1 MCILSFFCRAGV
13 SRSFASTPASYE
25 IFEFYVRCL
34 FFFVE
39 PRASV
44 SLVRPPAACTSFLSA
59 CIFSLFAMYVANV
72 GIRERMERAP
82 GWRLNDPP
90 SLSFLNIYLR
100 TNGEKREE
108 RRSANVSILSLSHRC
123 QSIRT
128 RCNALLNI
136 IKIYIINNNI
146 IFLIIIN

>member
-1 MCILSFFCRAGV
+1 
-13 SRSFASTPASYE
+13 
-25 IFEFYVRCL
+25 
-34 FFFVE
+34 
-39 PRASV
+39 
-44 SLVRPPAACTSFLSA
+44 
-59 CIFSLFAMYVANV
+59 MYVANV

-108 RRSANVSILSLSHRC
+108 RRSANVSILSLAHRC

-146 IFLIIIN
+146 IFKLLLIDIIINNVIVLTEYQQGSINSSIYVERETTQSAPISS

>member
-1 MCILSFFCRAGV
+1 
-13 SRSFASTPASYE
+13 
-25 IFEFYVRCL
+25 
-34 FFFVE
+34 
-39 PRASV
+39 
-44 SLVRPPAACTSFLSA
+44 
-59 CIFSLFAMYVANV
+59 MYVANV

-108 RRSANVSILSLSHRC
+108 RRSANVSILSLAHRC

-146 IFLIIIN
+146 IFKLLLIDIIINNVIILTEYQQGSINSSIY